1 MQYSETFAYYSTIM
15 PSIILWPYAGIF
27 DAGLLTKSNY
37 AQDLT
42 VLLEYFRGS

>member
-1 MQYSETFAYYSTIM
+1 MQYSETFTYYASIM
-15 PSIILWPYAGIF
+15 PSIILWPMMIIF

-37 AQDLT
+37 AQELT